1 MLADDA
7 IYLQEDSEM
16 TITLGSL
23 FILSAPSGTGKTS
36 LVKALLQEDIN
47 LSLSVSYTSR
57 PARKEEVQGRD
68 YYFVERKI
76 FEQMLNQGEFLE
88 SAEVYGNLYGTSQ
101 KWIHSAINTGQD
113 VLLEID
119 SQGAQQ
125 VRKIFPKSVSIF
137 ILPPSLEILEARLK
151 NRDQD
156 CQEAIVRRM
165 AAARQEISHVS
176 EYDYV
181 IINASLDRALRD
193 LVCIIQAERLRM
205 ATQLVR
211 HHGLVT
217 KFG

>member
-1 MLADDA
+1 
-7 IYLQEDSEM
+7 M

-36 LVKALLQEDIN
+36 LVKALLQENIN

-57 PARKEEVQGRD
+57 PARKEEVHGRD

>member
-1 MLADDA
+1 
-7 IYLQEDSEM
+7 M

-23 FILSAPSGTGKTS
+23 FVLSAPSGTGKTS

-57 PARKEEVQGRD
+57 SARKEETHGRD
-68 YYFVERKI
+68 YYFVERKD

-101 KWIHSAINTGQD
+101 KWINSAINTGQD

-119 SQGAQQ
+119 TQGAQQ
-125 VRKIFPKSVSIF
+125 VRKIFPKAVSIF
-137 ILPPSLEILEARLK
+137 ILPPSLEILETRLK
-151 NRDQD
+151 NRNQD
-156 CQEAIVRRM
+156 CQEAIARRM

-181 IINASLDRALRD
+181 IINASLDKALRD

-217 KFG
+217 MFG

>member
-1 MLADDA
+1 M
-7 IYLQEDSEM
+7 S
-16 TITLGSL
+16 ITLGSL

-36 LVKALLQEDIN
+36 LVKALLQEDIS
-47 LSLSVSYTSR
+47 LSLSISYTSR
-57 PARKEEVQGRD
+57 SARKEEVHGRD

-101 KWIHSAINTGQD
+101 KWINSAINTGQD

-119 SQGAQQ
+119 TQGAQQ
-125 VRKIFPKSVSIF
+125 VRKIFPKAISIF
-137 ILPPSLEILEARLK
+137 VLPPSLEILESRLK
-151 NRDQD
+151 NRNQD
-156 CQEAIVRRM
+156 CQEAILRRM

-181 IINASLDRALRD
+181 IINASLDKALRD
-193 LVCIIQAERLRM
+193 LICVIQAERLRM

-211 HHGLVT
+211 HQGLVA

>member
-1 MLADDA
+1 
-7 IYLQEDSEM
+7 M
-16 TITLGSL
+16 TIKLGSL

-47 LSLSVSYTSR
+47 LSLSISYTSR
-57 PARKEEVQGRD
+57 SARKEEIHGRD

-101 KWIHSAINTGQD
+101 KWINSAIKTGQD

-119 SQGAQQ
+119 TQGAQQ
-125 VRKIFPKSVSIF
+125 VRKIFPKAVSIF
-137 ILPPSLEILEARLK
+137 VLPPSLEILESRLK
-151 NRDQD
+151 NRNQD
-156 CQEAIVRRM
+156 CQEVIVRRM

-181 IINASLDRALRD
+181 IINASLDKALRD
-193 LVCIIQAERLRM
+193 LVCVIQAERLRM

-211 HHGLVT
+211 HQGLVA

>member
-1 MLADDA
+1 
-7 IYLQEDSEM
+7 M

-47 LSLSVSYTSR
+47 LSLSISYTSR
-57 PARKEEVQGRD
+57 SARKEEVHGRD
-68 YYFVERKI
+68 YYFVERNI

-101 KWIHSAINTGQD
+101 KWINSAINTGQD

-119 SQGAQQ
+119 TQGAQQ
-125 VRKIFPKSVSIF
+125 VRKIFPKAISIF
-137 ILPPSLEILEARLK
+137 VLPPSLEILESRLK
-151 NRDQD
+151 NRNQD

-181 IINASLDRALRD
+181 IINASLDKALRD
-193 LVCIIQAERLRM
+193 LACVIQAERLRM

-211 HHGLVT
+211 HQGLVA